1 MELLF
6 DSNGHVVVQDGKPV
20 YKHADGKE
28 IPFDAPSAVNSITE
42 LNNEAKGHRLK
53 ARDFETQLKNF
64 DGLDAKKAREALDI
78 VQNLDDKKL
87 VDAGK
92 VEAIKKQLIDDF
104 EVTKRGIITNFEE
117 EKTTLTKDL
126 EKSNGYIH
134 NMMVESE
141 FYKNPLFNGKDQKT
155 TMTADVAYSVFK
167 DHFTIDTSGETPR
180 VVAKLDGEELFSR
193 ENPGK
198 PATFHEAMDKIWE
211 KYPNRTRYE
220 SQDNG
225 GGGGGNFNRDHK
237 QVFKNPQ
244 ERIAAGIREMQQR
257 ARR

>member
-6 DSNGHVVVQDGKPV
+6 DSNNHVVVKDGKPV
-20 YKHADGKE
+20 YKHSDGKE
-28 IPFDAPSAVNSITE
+28 IPFDAPSAVTSIAE

-53 ARDFETQLKNF
+53 AKEFESQVKAF
-64 DGLDAKKAREALDI
+64 DGLDVKKAREALDI
-78 VQNLDDKKL
+78 VKNLDDKKL

-92 VEAIKKQLIDDF
+92 IETIKQQMIDDF
-104 EVTKRGIITNFEE
+104 EVTKRGIIKNFEE
-117 EKTTLTKDL
+117 EKELLTGDL
-126 EKSNGYIH
+126 DKSNGYIH

-141 FYKNPLFNGKDQKT
+141 FFKNPLFNGKDQKT

-167 DHFTIDTSGETPR
+167 DHFSIDTSGEKPR
-180 VVAKLDGEELFSR
+180 VVAKLDGEEVLSR

-220 SQDNG
+220 AQNNG
-225 GGGGGNFNRDHK
+225 GGGGGNFDRNNK
-237 QVFKNPQ
+237 QEFRNPT
-244 ERIAAGIREMQQR
+244 ERIAAGIRARQQNR
-257 ARR
+257 